1 MDTIRVMIV
10 EDDPDWLRGLRA
22 YLNRHD
28 DMEVVAGA
36 ATSEEAIFAITQY
49 PIDVVMMD
57 IMLADTAAGILL
69 TSEIVDST
77 QARVIMLT
85 SMEDKELIFESFQ
98 AGAIDYLVKHSFEQI
113 PDAIRSAYHNQSPI
127 SASAAEKMRRE
138 FRRLKQLERE
148 IESERVRSIVTRTE
162 LEVLRM
168 IDQGY
173 SQPQIAEQLVVSL
186 RTIKVHVGNIL
197 RKLGSGSSKEA
208 AQRMRDL
215 GVFASD
221 TNIEQ

>member
-22 YLNRHD
+22 YLNRQPD
-28 DMEVVAGA
+28 IEVA
-36 ATSEEAIFAITQY
+36 AAVSTSEEALRAIQQS

-57 IMLADTAAGILL
+57 IMLADSAAGIVL

-77 QARVIMLT
+77 NARVIMLT
-85 SMEDKELIFESFQ
+85 SMEDKELVFEAFQ

-113 PDAIRSAYHNQSPI
+113 PAAIRSAYRNQSPI
-127 SASAAEKMRRE
+127 SAAAAEKMRSE

-148 IESERVRSIVTRTE
+148 IETERIRNLVTPAE

-173 SQPQIAEQLVVSL
+173 SQPQIAEELVVSL

-197 RKLGSGSSKEA
+197 KKLGSPSSKEA
-208 AQRMRDL
+208 AQRLREL
-215 GVFASD
+215 GAFSSNED
-221 TNIEQ
+221 QT